1 MQKKIF
7 LFFSIIFEYIFGIF
21 FLSRRFTFTFY
32 IHILYYLPTSYLHL
46 CYFILYPKCYH
57 YHCLPLLTASYR
69 YLLVIYIYA
78 ILSYIQNATTTIAYR
93 FLPLLTATYRF
104 LPLLTAAYRYL
115 PLLQLLS
122 TLVDLLPNVIYY
134 IFAIC
139 SYIIN

>member
-1 MQKKIF
+1 
-7 LFFSIIFEYIFGIF
+7 LGFFSFQDDS
-21 FLSRRFTFTFY
+21 LSHFIYTFY
-32 IHILYYLPTSYLHL
+32 T
-46 CYFILYPKCYH
+46 
-57 YHCLPLLTASYR
+57 T

-93 FLPLLTATYRF
+93 FLPLLTATYRY
-104 LPLLTAAYRYL
+104 LPLLTATYRCLPLLTATYRYLPLLTATYRYL

-139 SYIIN
+139 SYIINTIS